1 MELETIEEACLAFLQ
16 VATKA
21 VGENRLESLAIRL
34 SKLQEI
40 TLSIDPHEAPLS
52 SLEYPEVSED
62 LSNLR
67 SKLSKANPN
76 LGLYH
81 CLSCTDLEREPEIF
95 IGDAIDD
102 LFDIYHEV
110 TRAMSIWKKEPL
122 TAASDLKLSYW
133 SHWGRHLNDLQKIIF
148 ERMHD

>member
-1 MELETIEEACLAFLQ
+1 MELEIIKEACLAFLQ

-21 VGENRLESLAIRL
+21 DGKNPLESLLMRL
-34 SKLQEI
+34 SKLQEV
-40 TLSIDPHEAPLS
+40 TLSIDPHATPLS
-52 SLEYPEVSED
+52 SIEYPEKHED
-62 LSNLR
+62 FRSLR
-67 SKLSKANPN
+67 SKFSQAYPN

-81 CLSCTDLEREPEIF
+81 YLSCTDLEHEPKIF
-95 IGDAIDD
+95 TGDAIDD
-102 LFDIYHEV
+102 LLDIYHEV